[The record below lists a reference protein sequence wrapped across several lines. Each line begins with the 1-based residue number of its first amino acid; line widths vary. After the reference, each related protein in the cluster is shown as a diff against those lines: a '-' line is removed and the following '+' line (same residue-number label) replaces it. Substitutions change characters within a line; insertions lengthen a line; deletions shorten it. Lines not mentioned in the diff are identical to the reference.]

1 MVKNFFCR
9 KYLFL
14 LAFVFMACQNKQ
26 ADQSIARLGDEYIY
40 TKDIEGILG
49 EGVSKE
55 DSLNIVKSYF
65 DQWARQKL
73 LYKQA
78 LKNISSEQLAELD
91 KLVEQYKSDLLIKK
105 YFENLIKSK
114 IDTTIT
120 HRQMV
125 DYYNVNK
132 ENFKTHQTL
141 VQMRYIQIP
150 KNHPNFDGVISRF
163 QNFNKKESSYWKT
176 TQLQLKSSA
185 LNDSVW
191 IDLNQV
197 FLKLPFLTTEN
208 VNSYISSQKSFTFED
223 SLDAYYVKINKV
235 ILPNQESPFE
245 FLKPTI
251 KEILINQRQQ
261 QFIKKFEKEIIQ
273 DAIKNNTY
281 EVY

>member
-1 MVKNFFCR
+1 
-9 KYLFL
+9 
-14 LAFVFMACQNKQ
+14 MACQNKQ

>member
-1 MVKNFFCR
+1 M
-9 KYLFL
+9 
-14 LAFVFMACQNKQ
+14 
-26 ADQSIARLGDEYIY
+26 
-40 TKDIEGILG
+40 T
-49 EGVSKE
+49 
-55 DSLNIVKSYF
+55 
-65 DQWARQKL
+65 
-73 LYKQA
+73 
-78 LKNISSEQLAELD
+78 ELD

-150 KNHPNFDGVISRF
+150 KNHPNFEVVISRF

-191 IDLNQV
+191 IDLNQI